1 MFGYE
6 EKLDWILKYE
16 EKKRVIKERKRPRWR
31 VREMP
36 MQRGL
41 RALDLREEEKY
52 KYPLHDFPFA
62 TFNCLSFVF
71 VFVFV
76 GSSSLSV
83 SLLSIP
89 LSLSCLSSLIWD
101 CIRIGHFFFFSQS
114 HSQQNR
120 CLKRCRVVRES
131 FVFLT
136 KRTDIA
142 WLKSEFINGQ
152 GFPTNQLNNLLPFE

>member
-16 EKKRVIKERKRPRWR
+16 EKKRVIKERKRPCWR

-89 LSLSCLSSLIWD
+89 LSFVSLFSNLGLYSY
-101 CIRIGHFFFFSQS
+101 RSFFFVSLS
-114 HSQQNR
+114 
-120 CLKRCRVVRES
+120 
-131 FVFLT
+131 LT
-136 KRTDIA
+136 LSRIDA
-142 WLKSEFINGQ
+142 
-152 GFPTNQLNNLLPFE
+152 

>member
-16 EKKRVIKERKRPRWR
+16 EKKRVIKERKRPCWR

-101 CIRIGHFFFFSQS
+101 CIRIGHFFLFLSVSLSAESMLKTMSYCQGAI
-114 HSQQNR
+114 
-120 CLKRCRVVRES
+120 CLFNQTCRHCMAEIR
-131 FVFLT
+131 
-136 KRTDIA
+136 IH
-142 WLKSEFINGQ
+142 
-152 GFPTNQLNNLLPFE
+152 

>member
-1 MFGYE
+1 M
-6 EKLDWILKYE
+6 DWILKYE
-16 EKKRVIKERKRPRWR
+16 EKKRVIKERKRPCWR

-89 LSLSCLSSLIWD
+89 LSFVSLFSNLGLYSYRSFFLVLSVSLSAESMLKTMSYCQGAICLFNQT
-101 CIRIGHFFFFSQS
+101 CRHCMAEIRIH
-114 HSQQNR
+114 
-120 CLKRCRVVRES
+120 
-131 FVFLT
+131 
-136 KRTDIA
+136 
-142 WLKSEFINGQ
+142 
-152 GFPTNQLNNLLPFE
+152 